1 VSQPVADIGPGIL
14 LIDKPDG
21 ITSAGVVNRVKRAL
35 KALKVGHAG
44 TLDPFA
50 TGLLICCIDHATRL
64 ARFFLE
70 TDKIY
75 RATLHLGVETD
86 TGDSTGRVEAKNFSP
101 PLSEFS
107 GGMISEERICSAFQQ
122 FVGKISQ
129 VPPAFSALKHQGIP
143 LYRWAR
149 RGKTIQKP
157 PRIVTIHRLTV
168 LDIDFP
174 RVRFE
179 VSCSS
184 GTYIR
189 SLGTDVGR
197 ALGCGGHLSQ
207 LRRIQ
212 SGRFHVD
219 EAIPLGVLEETAA
232 IGRLR
237 ERIIPMASALKGWPE
252 LAVGD
257 TVAEKVRYGR
267 PISADDIPT
276 GCVGVPENDLT
287 TCIKV
292 IDEKGALLALLHRN
306 GKGGYGYCGVFGNQA

>member
-1 VSQPVADIGPGIL
+1 VSQQVSDTGPGIL
-14 LIDKPDG
+14 LIDKPEG
-21 ITSAGVVNRVKRAL
+21 ITSAGVVDRVKQAS
-35 KALKVGHAG
+35 KAMKVGHAG

-50 TGLLICCIDHATRL
+50 TGLLICCIDNATRL

-70 TDKIY
+70 TDKTY

-86 TGDSTGRVEAKNFSP
+86 TGDSTGKV
-101 PLSEFS
+101 LSEFS
-107 GGMISEERICSAFQQ
+107 GGVISKDRICSAFQQ

-179 VSCSS
+179 VVCSA

-189 SLGTDVGR
+189 SLGTDVGT
-197 ALGCGGHLSQ
+197 ALECGGHLSQ
-207 LRRIQ
+207 LRRVQ
-212 SGRFHVD
+212 SGGFHVD
-219 EAIPLGVLEETAA
+219 EAIPLGVLEETSA

-276 GCVGVPENDLT
+276 GCVGVSENDLT